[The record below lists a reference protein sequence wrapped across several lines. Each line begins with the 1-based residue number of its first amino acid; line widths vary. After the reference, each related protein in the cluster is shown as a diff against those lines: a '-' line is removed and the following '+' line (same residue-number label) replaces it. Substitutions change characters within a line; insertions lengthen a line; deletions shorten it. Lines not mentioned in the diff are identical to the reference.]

1 MKSHIVNV
9 LDLEL
14 SCYSNGEF
22 PPGERQEIIEFGL
35 TTVDL
40 KKLAIVQSLSFPV
53 IPTMSRISPY
63 CTELTGWTEAKLR
76 KQGTPFA
83 EVLRRFESKHGAQN
97 RLMVTDSNDELDT
110 IRAQCALMKLPCP
123 FGGGYLNV
131 STVLALLTGDLRNV
145 SLPEKLNLFGLEFEG
160 NLHSGKDDSR
170 NIARLLLA
178 VREKAEIKFVAF
190 GARP

>member
-14 SCYSNGEF
+14 SCYPNDEF
-22 PPGERQEIIEFGL
+22 PLGERKEIIEFGL

-97 RLMVTDSNDELDT
+97 RLLVTDSNDELDT
-110 IRAQCALMKLPCP
+110 VRAQCALMGLPCP

-131 STVLALLTGDLRNV
+131 STMLSVLTGDFRNV
-145 SLPEKLNLFGLEFEG
+145 ALSEKLNLLGLEFEG
-160 NLHSGKDDSR
+160 VLHSGKDDSR

-178 VREKAEIKFVAF
+178 IRERAQFNFVAP
-190 GARP
+190 GA

>member
-14 SCYSNGEF
+14 SCYPDDEF
-22 PPGERQEIIEFGL
+22 PPGERKEIIEFGL

-76 KQGTPFA
+76 KQGAPFA
-83 EVLRRFESKHGAQN
+83 EVLRRFESKYGAHN
-97 RLMVTDSNDELDT
+97 RLLITDSSDELDT
-110 IRAQCALMKLPCP
+110 VRAQCALMGLACP

-131 STVLALLTGDLRNV
+131 STVMSVLTGDLRNL
-145 SLPEKLNLFGLEFEG
+145 SLPEKLKLFGLEFEG

-178 VREKAEIKFVAF
+178 IREKAQIKFAAP
-190 GARP
+190 GA